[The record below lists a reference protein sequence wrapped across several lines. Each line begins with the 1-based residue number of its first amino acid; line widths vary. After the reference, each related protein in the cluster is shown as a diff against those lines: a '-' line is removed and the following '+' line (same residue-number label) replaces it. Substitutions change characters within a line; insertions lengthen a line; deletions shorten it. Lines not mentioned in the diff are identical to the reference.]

1 MNSCAIKCV
10 IKKTFHIVLIT
21 LCLSTNMELFA
32 HGKDSSALKKT
43 QPQHPTNAPVEA
55 NEFMSYR
62 GQRKSVESEDFYML
76 EFKTGEYA
84 KEILLVTIIFNQAV
98 NPKSIT
104 KESICIQ
111 NSRKY
116 ELQGIS
122 FNKEGTKVRITV
134 KDSIEFPVNFQIT
147 NVQSYNGKNIS
158 SVSLENIFDSEAYKY
173 DMESKEWKKF

>member
-1 MNSCAIKCV
+1 
-10 IKKTFHIVLIT
+10 
-21 LCLSTNMELFA
+21 
-32 HGKDSSALKKT
+32 
-43 QPQHPTNAPVEA
+43 
-55 NEFMSYR
+55 
-62 GQRKSVESEDFYML
+62 ML